1 MELGRILDGVFRL
14 LHKEKADGIST
25 NLPVKMLSL
34 YAMPSKSG
42 GKFYTSFC
50 IFYFV
55 RNTVVVENCPCDI
68 QPQATS
74 ARIAVSG
81 FIHPKERDK

>member
-1 MELGRILDGVFRL
+1 VELGRILDGVFRL

-42 GKFYTSFC
+42 GKFYTSTT
-50 IFYFV
+50 I
-55 RNTVVVENCPCDI
+55 
-68 QPQATS
+68 
-74 ARIAVSG
+74 
-81 FIHPKERDK
+81 